1 MFRFDY
7 HLHLFANGGR
17 IQKCSSLRN
26 NGGLVLVRTKME
38 ITGKT
43 FLVCGASGALGAEIV
58 KQLREKGASV
68 LGTASTNDSAAR
80 IPAGVEVRLLLDY
93 TKPESIKT
101 LTDYLSASADLDGI
115 INASGVVAFG
125 DAVDTSPET
134 VSRLFSINAVG
145 PIQLLS
151 ALAPVLAKKEQSVV
165 VNLTGVVAETAMPS
179 LAAYSASKFAIN
191 GFLQSAAREWR
202 RAGTIVISAKPGHT
216 ETGLADRAIA
226 GTAPKFPAGK
236 TAVDVAAR
244 ILAAIQADEKDL
256 PSSSF

>member
-7 HLHLFANGGR
+7 HLHLFANRGR
-17 IQKCSSLRN
+17 VQKCSSLRN

-38 ITGKT
+38 ISGKT

-68 LGTASTNDSAAR
+68 LGTASTNDSAGR

-125 DAVDTSPET
+125 DAVETSPET

-165 VNLTGVVAETAMPS
+165 VNLTGVVAETALPS
-179 LAAYSASKFAIN
+179 LASYSASKFAIH
-191 GFLQSAAREWR
+191 GFLQAVAREWR
-202 RAGTIVISAKPGHT
+202 RAGTTVISARPGHT

-226 GTAPKFPAGK
+226 GTAPKFPPGK
-236 TAVDVAAR
+236 TATEVANR
-244 ILAAIQADEKDL
+244 IISAIETDEKDL
-256 PSSSF
+256 PASSF

>member
-7 HLHLFANGGR
+7 HQHLFANRGR
-17 IQKCSSLRN
+17 VQKCSILRN
-26 NGGLVLVRTKME
+26 NGGLVLVRTRME
-38 ITGKT
+38 ISGKT
-43 FLVCGASGALGAEIV
+43 FLVCGASGVLGAEIV

-191 GFLQSAAREWR
+191 GFLQAAAREWR

>member
-7 HLHLFANGGR
+7 YRQLITYSESG
-17 IQKCSSLRN
+17 QKCSWLRN
-26 NGGLVLVRTKME
+26 NWASSRVRTKME
-38 ITGKT
+38 ISGKT

-58 KQLREKGASV
+58 RQLREKGASV

-125 DAVDTSPET
+125 AAVNPAPET
-134 VSRLFSINAVG
+134 VSKLFAINTVG

-179 LAAYSASKFAIN
+179 LASYSASKVAIH
-191 GFLQSAAREWR
+191 GFLQAAAREWR
-202 RAGTIVISAKPGHT
+202 RAGTTVISARPGHT

-236 TAVDVAAR
+236 TATEVAAR
-244 ILAAIQADEKDL
+244 ILSAIQADEKDL